1 MPDRIPTF
9 RPPWINRPA
18 RARAPDVSRPNAYE
32 RGYCSQGWK
41 AARREVLL
49 RDNYQCKVCGAVV
62 HGKRAHV
69 DHIVPK
75 AQGGSDEVS
84 NLRTLCVSCHS
95 KHEGWRAANERR
107 RAAKVTRPI

>member
-9 RPPWINRPA
+9 RPPWINQRP
-18 RARAPDVSRPNAYE
+18 RARAPDVARPNAHQ
-32 RGYCSQGWK
+32 RGYCSAGWK

-49 RDNYQCKVCGAVV
+49 RDAYQCQMCGACVS
-62 HGKRAHV
+62 GRRAHV

-75 AQGGSDEVS
+75 REGGSDEVS

-95 KHEGWRAANERR
+95 KHEGWKAANAA
-107 RAAKVTRPI
+107 RAKTFGQKT

>member
-1 MPDRIPTF
+1 M
-9 RPPWINRPA
+9 A
-18 RARAPDVSRPNAYE
+18 RPNAHQ

-49 RDNYQCKVCGAVV
+49 RDNYQCQMCGVVV

-75 AQGGSDEVS
+75 SKGGSDEVS

-95 KHEGWRAANERR
+95 KHEGWRAAN
-107 RAAKVTRPI
+107 AARNVKTFGGNI

>member
-1 MPDRIPTF
+1 MPDRLPTF
-9 RPPWINRPA
+9 KPPWVGHRKRP
-18 RARAPDVSRPNAYE
+18 RAPDTNRPSASA
-32 RGYCSQGWK
+32 RGYCSPGWK

-49 RDNYQCKVCGAVV
+49 RDGYQCQVCGDLV

-75 AQGGSDEVS
+75 SKGGSDEVT

-95 KHEGWRAANERR
+95 KHEGWRAV
-107 RAAKVTRPI
+107 RASKLGRA

>member
-9 RPPWINRPA
+9 RPPWINRRP
-18 RARAPDVSRPNAYE
+18 RARAPDVARPNAHQ

-49 RDNYQCKVCGAVV
+49 RDNYQCQMCGAVV

-75 AQGGSDEVS
+75 SQGGSDEVS
-84 NLRTLCVSCHS
+84 NLRCLCVSCHS
-95 KHEGWRAANERR
+95 KHEGWRAANATKSKAR
-107 RAAKVTRPI
+107 

>member
-9 RPPWINRPA
+9 RPPWINRRPRRRMSDQA
-18 RARAPDVSRPNAYE
+18 RPNAHQ

-49 RDNYQCKVCGAVV
+49 RDGYQCQLCGDIV

-75 AQGGSDEVS
+75 SKGGSDEVS
-84 NLRTLCVSCHS
+84 NLRCLCVSCHS
-95 KHEGWRAANERR
+95 THEGWRATNAG
-107 RAAKVTRPI
+107 RAKTFGQNI

>member
-9 RPPWINRPA
+9 RPPWINRRPS
-18 RARAPDVSRPNAYE
+18 ARAPDVARPNAHQ
-32 RGYCSQGWK
+32 RGYCSAGWK

-49 RDNYQCKVCGAVV
+49 RDAYQCQMCGACVS
-62 HGKRAHV
+62 GRRAHV

-75 AQGGSDEVS
+75 REGGSDEVS

-95 KHEGWRAANERR
+95 KHEGWKAANAA
-107 RAAKVTRPI
+107 RAKTFGQKT

>member
-1 MPDRIPTF
+1 M
-9 RPPWINRPA
+9 
-18 RARAPDVSRPNAYE
+18 SRPNAHE

>member
-9 RPPWINRPA
+9 RPPWINRRP
-18 RARAPDVSRPNAYE
+18 RVRAPDVARPNAHQ

-49 RDNYQCKVCGAVV
+49 RDNYQCQMCGAVV

-75 AQGGSDEVS
+75 AKGGSDEVS

-95 KHEGWRAANERR
+95 KHEGWRSANAARNVKTFGE
-107 RAAKVTRPI
+107 KI

>member
-9 RPPWINRPA
+9 RPPWINRKP
-18 RARAPDVSRPNAYE
+18 RQRVPDTNRPSAHQ

-49 RDNYQCKVCGAVV
+49 RDNYQCQMCRAVV

-75 AQGGSDEVS
+75 SKGGSDEVS

-95 KHEGWRAANERR
+95 RHEGWRVAN
-107 RAAKVTRPI
+107 AAKNSAR